1 MMAVTTTSMA
11 VHEMKRK
18 QTQWQAE
25 DEMRITLEKGNIEEE
40 GLG

>member
-1 MMAVTTTSMA
+1 MA